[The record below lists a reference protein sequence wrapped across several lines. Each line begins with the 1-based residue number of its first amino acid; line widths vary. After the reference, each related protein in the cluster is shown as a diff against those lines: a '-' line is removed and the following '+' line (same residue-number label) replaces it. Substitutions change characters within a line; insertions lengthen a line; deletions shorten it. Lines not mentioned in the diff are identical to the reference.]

1 MDHTEGYD
9 ALFLGPPLPLPGT
22 PRPVEDLPS
31 THFTVLFDTRHKL
44 AAATAVNIDGSQL
57 KDLPRE
63 DTWLLDPRVPVDRQA
78 GPEVYR
84 NNRLDRGHLVR
95 RADPVWGPVDVAQQA
110 NVDTFLYTN
119 AAPQV
124 DDFNQGKQLWVGL
137 EDHVL
142 RYAETWR
149 QRVSVFT
156 GPVLRDDDP
165 VYRGV
170 GVPRHFWKVAV
181 WATPDTAPT
190 DGTGT
195 TDRTGTT
202 AGATTDGAGDAEAP
216 PLRLAAAA
224 FLVDQSP
231 LLAGL
236 DLDEALR
243 SARDADAPPPLGPF
257 RTFQVPVSQ
266 VAELT
271 GLDLG
276 PAVAADVLPPTRAF
290 GEKAWVPLTEPSDI
304 VV

>member
-1 MDHTEGYD
+1 MDHAAGYD
-9 ALFLGPPLPLPGT
+9 PFFLGPPLPLPVT
-22 PRPVEDLPS
+22 PRPTEDLPS
-31 THFTVLFDTRHKL
+31 THFTVQFDEHHKL
-44 AAATAVNIDGSQL
+44 AAATAVNIDGDQL
-57 KDLPRE
+57 LDLPRNDRWE
-63 DTWLLDPRVPVDRQA
+63 LDPRVPADRQA
-78 GPEVYR
+78 GPDVYR

-95 RADPVWGPVDVAQQA
+95 RADPVWGPPDVAQRA
-110 NVDTFLYTN
+110 NVDTFRYTN

-149 QRVSVFT
+149 QRLSVFT

-181 WATPDTAPT
+181 WATPDPDAPVGGAP
-190 DGTGT
+190 D
-195 TDRTGTT
+195 DR
-202 AGATTDGAGDAEAP
+202 AP
-216 PLRLAAAA
+216 KLRLASAG

-231 LLAGL
+231 MLAGL
-236 DLDEALR
+236 DLDEAQR
-243 SARDADAPPPLGPF
+243 AARDVDAPPPLGPF
-257 RTFQVPVSQ
+257 RTFQVPVSTIE
-266 VAELT
+266 ELT

-276 PAVAADVLPPTRAF
+276 PAVDADVLPPTRAL
-290 GEKAWVPLTEPSDI
+290 GEKAWVSLTEPSDI